1 MVSEHRIVL
10 FSPSRKGAM
19 EKSNKPCAETQQK
32 CKETQVSCAMQIPL
46 ALGHKWQSQM
56 LKFGV
61 TGVVKQP
68 QNTHR
73 STGEARTRDPT
84 PDGHLSFYY

>member
-1 MVSEHRIVL
+1 
-10 FSPSRKGAM
+10 
-19 EKSNKPCAETQQK
+19 
-32 CKETQVSCAMQIPL
+32 MQIPL
-46 ALGHKWQSQM
+46 ALGRKWQSQM